1 MPFVVKTTFE
11 ARQCRK
17 PQMKRSNN
25 NHKLVLGR
33 RLVPFVQSNDT
44 LLLVSEDGAV
54 TFRGRIYVDLAKNLV
69 TGVTR
74 EELHQRLG
82 DVYSS
87 EDLSSSLEEFLEGG
101 LTGVSSTESRAAT
114 AYWEDLNVTA
124 ATGPLAVVNLCGL
137 QGESV
142 IEAIKANGLRI
153 SPDARRVLVV
163 TDDYLRPE
171 LEIVAGKKLDW
182 LIAKPI
188 GHTIWIGP
196 VFGKRESVCW
206 RCLAHWLRTNRW
218 EQAGVYGCDE
228 QSFPPQPSV
237 ACLPGTSL
245 LAAGLTATVA
255 ALWIAAGTHPE
266 LQGRILTFDT
276 RTLRLT
282 AHVVHPLPTCTQ
294 CRPKSAPATTSL
306 KDWLSPHTG
315 IISNVETTDAP
326 VLGFFQ
332 SRAAQTQPLPKP
344 GRRELLQPTL
354 VLGKGTTAQAAELS
368 CLGEAI
374 ERYSIV
380 YQGDERTRRGTLIEV
395 DGIAPESILL
405 FSERQY
411 QTRELWNHSHSEL
424 HWVPEKLDPDYP
436 INWTAARDLLTGA
449 KRYLPTGCCYLRYP
463 FPEEPEYA
471 SADSNGCAAGPT
483 LSDAIF
489 HGLLELVER
498 DAVAI
503 WWYNRLSR
511 PAVDLESFKEPKLL
525 DVHKEFSAIGRNL
538 YLLDV
543 TTDLNVPVYV
553 AAAPKFDGSSL
564 HFASAAHPDPR
575 SAALGSVAE
584 LTQTLHCNPRLLYDE
599 LRIWLE
605 TATLADHKY
614 FEPASVQAAPQGV
627 RTGNVEQ
634 EIRRLAARIEER
646 GMRVYYLDLT
656 RPEIGVPAVRVV
668 APGLRYFW
676 ARLGSGRLYDIPVQ
690 LGWLDTPIREADVN
704 PVACMI

>member
-1 MPFVVKTTFE
+1 M
-11 ARQCRK
+11 K
-17 PQMKRSNN
+17 PINN
-25 NHKLVLGR
+25 NHKLVLAR
-33 RLVPFVQSNDT
+33 RLIPFVQSNDT

-54 TFRGRIYVDLAKNLV
+54 TFRGRIYVDLAKNLAM
-69 TGVTR
+69 GVTR
-74 EELHQRLG
+74 EELYQRLG

-87 EDLSSSLEEFLEGG
+87 EDLSSSLAEFLEGG
-101 LTGVSSTESRAAT
+101 LTGVPSTKPRAAM
-114 AYWEDLNVTA
+114 AYWEDLNIIA

-137 QGESV
+137 QGEPI
-142 IEAIKANGLRI
+142 IEALKANGLRI
-153 SPDARRVLVV
+153 SPDARHVLVV

-171 LEIVAGKKLDW
+171 LEVVAGKKLDW

-206 RCLAHWLRTNRW
+206 WCLAHWLRTNRW
-218 EQAGVYGCDE
+218 EQAGIYGCD
-228 QSFPPQPSV
+228 QRSFPPQPSI

-245 LAAGLTATVA
+245 LAAGLTATVTT
-255 ALWIAAGTHPE
+255 LWIAAGTHPE
-266 LQGRILTFDT
+266 LQGRIISLDT
-276 RTLRLT
+276 RTLRMM

-294 CRPKSAPATTSL
+294 CRRQSVLPATTL
-306 KDWLSPHTG
+306 MEDWVSPHTG
-315 IISNVETTDAP
+315 IISNVEITDAP

-332 SRAAQTQPLPKP
+332 AKAAQIQPLPKP
-344 GRRELLQPTL
+344 GRRELLQPIWA
-354 VLGKGTTAQAAELS
+354 LGKGTTAQDAQLS

-380 YQGDERTRRGTLIEV
+380 YQGDETTRRETLTEI
-395 DGIAPESILL
+395 DGISPESILL

-411 QTRELWNHSHSEL
+411 QTRELWNRTHSEL

-436 INWTAARDLLTGA
+436 INWTEARDLLTGA

-463 FPEEPEYA
+463 FPEEPEYS

-489 HGLLELVER
+489 HGLLELIER
-498 DAVAI
+498 DALAI

-511 PAVDLESFKEPKLL
+511 PRVDLESLEEPKLL
-525 DVHKEFSAIGRNL
+525 DVYKEFSAIGRNL

-543 TTDLNVPVYV
+543 TTDLGVPAYV

-564 HFASAAHPDPR
+564 YFAGAAHPDPS
-575 SAALGSVAE
+575 SAAIRSVAE
-584 LTQTLHCNPRLLYDE
+584 LTQILHCNPLLLHDE
-599 LRIWLE
+599 LRLWLE
-605 TATLADHKY
+605 TATLADHGY
-614 FEPASVQAAPQGV
+614 FDPASVQAAPQGV
-627 RTGNVEQ
+627 RVGSVEQ
-634 EIRRLAARIEER
+634 EIRRLASRIEER

-656 RPEIGVPAVRVV
+656 RPEIGVPVARVV

-676 ARLGSGRLYDIPVQ
+676 ARLGSGRLYDIPVH
-690 LGWLDTPIREADVN
+690 LGWLNNPIREQDLN
-704 PVACMI
+704 PIPCMI